1 MAFDYNSLLYAL
13 MAAKG
18 MGAGSPPSMQ
28 RPAGTEGPLMQSGD
42 FYSQQ
47 QPQQQQTPFL
57 PMPMGGG
64 GEGGGVSGG
73 LAGAGQGAASG
84 ATAGMMFGAW
94 GAAIGGLI
102 GAAMGGIQG
111 SNKPPTPAPPP
122 AQIQEKPKTQLKPTA
137 GAFLS
142 DSLMN
147 ANRTPTSLPPQM
159 SLEEIKRL
167 YGMV

>member
-1 MAFDYNSLLYAL
+1 

-47 QPQQQQTPFL
+47 PQQQQAPFL

-64 GEGGGVSGG
+64 GGGGVGGG
-73 LAGAGQGAASG
+73 LAGAGTGAASG
-84 ATAGMMFGAW
+84 AMTGAML
-94 GAAIGGLI
+94 GSVVPGIGTAIGAVAGGLM
-102 GAAMGGIQG
+102 GAVGGGLQG
-111 SNKPPTPAPPP
+111 SKKPPTPAPQPGMVP
-122 AQIQEKPKTQLKPTA
+122 EKPKTQLKPTA
-137 GAFLS
+137 NAFLS

-167 YGMV
+167 YGL